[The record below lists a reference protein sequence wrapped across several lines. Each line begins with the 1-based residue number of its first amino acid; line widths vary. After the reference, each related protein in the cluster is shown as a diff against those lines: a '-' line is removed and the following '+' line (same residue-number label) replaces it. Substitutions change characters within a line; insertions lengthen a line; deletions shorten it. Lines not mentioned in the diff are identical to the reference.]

1 MLILR
6 REEGDSIMVGN
17 DIEIVVV
24 RIDANTVKIGVQAP
38 PHVAINRR
46 EIYDSMKAAGE
57 VLSLAKAK
65 GAA

>member
-1 MLILR
+1 
-6 REEGDSIMVGN
+6 MVGN